1 MIFARRIRANRGAYN
16 RGDFHEA
23 AGVMQDSADFSARP
37 AATVTNIG
45 SEQRQE
51 DERLIKLAV

>member
-1 MIFARRIRANRGAYN
+1 MTFARRIRANGGGLQPR
-16 RGDFHEA
+16 RLVHEA
-23 AGVMQDSADFSARP
+23 AGADAGLGGLLARP

-45 SEQRQE
+45 SEQQV